1 MAVPSA
7 SVVDGELQYDYTD
20 SSKKAKEL
28 KGSNLGYDQF
38 LQLLCAEMQYQDPL
52 EPASNTDYVAQLATF
67 SQLEATLSL
76 ENTQTSSMANAL
88 VGKTVIL
95 KTTNETTGAT
105 RYVDG
110 RVDYVMY
117 KEGEAFLSVNNSLY
131 PITDLDT
138 VADDSYYEAMGLA
151 KSIENMLGQLPA
163 VENINAGYETLI
175 NQIFEIYDGMDS
187 YQKGFV
193 KEDTVKLLNSY
204 KEKLNEE
211 LEREAAKKEEEVSEE
226 EADGVEETDS
236 VSEA

>member
-1 MAVPSA
+1 M
-7 SVVDGELQYDYTD
+7 
-20 SSKKAKEL
+20 
-28 KGSNLGYDQF
+28 
-38 LQLLCAEMQYQDPL
+38 
-52 EPASNTDYVAQLATF
+52 
-67 SQLEATLSL
+67 
-76 ENTQTSSMANAL
+76 
-88 VGKTVIL
+88 
-95 KTTNETTGAT
+95 
-105 RYVDG
+105 
-110 RVDYVMY
+110 
-117 KEGEAFLSVNNSLY
+117 SVNNSLY

-204 KEKLNEE
+204 REKLNEE

-226 EADGVEETDS
+226 EAGGVEDTDS